1 MGGVCFEACDWSVV
15 TNPASSLVDADSTFI
30 SVNRRVVKENS
41 EKIKAI
47 RKLSDDSES
56 GDSVRGEHQD
66 NFGPVT
72 SILSFVD
79 DVRPPGDH
87 RLLFQKKIS
96 NILQMN
102 LLFFTKDKIES
113 WSYYGLD
120 LIL

>member
-15 TNPASSLVDADSTFI
+15 INPASSLVDADSTFI

-96 NILQMN
+96 KQMTN
-102 LLFFTKDKIES
+102 ES
-113 WSYYGLD
+113 IIFYKR
-120 LIL
+120 